1 MGLKLDIYNDNFV
14 GLTADFSFVD
24 NSSYFFS
31 GDSVKEAM
39 AYFGL
44 YIDETTARLKIKD
57 ENDKIVDGLGISADT
72 VNDFKSS
79 LKDITNNFTDEEA
92 VSHKYLIEM
101 WDKTAEYAV
110 GDRVRYAD
118 GLYKCLQAHTAQATW
133 TPTDASSLWAALLID
148 PTNPEVQ
155 EWKQPDGTNGYS
167 AGDIVKHNDKYYKS
181 LVDNNVWEPGATGVA
196 QWQECNEDGS
206 DIVDDTIAEWKAG
219 VTYQVG
225 DMITYNGKT
234 YKCIL
239 TNCVWS
245 PTDYPSGWEEITA

>member
-14 GLTADFSFVD
+14 DLTADFSFVD

-39 AYFGL
+39 VYFDL
-44 YIDETTARLKIKD
+44 YIDEATARLKRKD
-57 ENDKIVDGLGISADT
+57 ENDKIVDNLGISADT
-72 VNDFKSS
+72 VDDFKSS
-79 LKDITNNFTDEEA
+79 LKNITKNFTDNEA
-92 VSHKYLIEM
+92 VTHKYLIEL
-101 WDKTAEYAV
+101 WDETAEYVV
-110 GDRVRYAD
+110 GDRVRYAN

-133 TPTDASSLWAALLID
+133 TPTDAPSLWAALLID

-155 EWKQPDGTNGYS
+155 DWKQPDSTNGYA

-181 LVDNNVWEPGATGVA
+181 LVDNNVWEPGATGVS
-196 QWQECNEDGS
+196 QWKECGKDGS
-206 DIVDDTIAEWKAG
+206 DIVAEWQSG

-234 YKCIL
+234 YRCIL
-239 TNCVWS
+239 ANCVWS
-245 PTDYPSGWEEITA
+245 PNDYDAAWEEITN